1 MGYVQ
6 VSVVDSSATISVYV
20 VAEHRLLR
28 EPVVRLLGKRTDISV
43 VGASAYTNVTA
54 IQVAASGCDILLLDS
69 PTTGRATDLINDLSE
84 RAPQIQLVAF
94 GMDEEPSTFIKAV
107 SSGVSGY
114 VLKDASA
121 GEVVVAIRSVFCGDA
136 VCPPRLCKT
145 LFQLV
150 VRELLQTKETL
161 SVQQEP
167 AKVRLT
173 YRQRQLVTLLAGGL
187 SNKEIAAN
195 LNLSAFTVK
204 NHIHRIMR
212 QVDAGDRYEVVDVI
226 RASGLLPSI

>member
-1 MGYVQ
+1 MGHVQ
-6 VSVVDSSATISVYV
+6 VSVVDSPSTISVYV

-28 EPVVRLLGKRTDISV
+28 EPLVRLLRKRTDISV

-54 IQVAASGCDILLLDS
+54 TQVAASGCDILLLDS
-69 PTTGRATDLINDLSE
+69 PTTAHATDLISDLSE

-94 GMDEEPSTFIKAV
+94 GMDEEPSTFIKVV
-107 SSGVSGY
+107 SSGASGY

-121 GEVVVAIRSVFCGDA
+121 GEVIVAIRGVFCGDA

-150 VRELLQTKETL
+150 VRELQTKETIG
-161 SVQQEP
+161 VQQEP

-173 YRQRQLVTLLAGGL
+173 YRQRQLVALLAGGL

-212 QVDAGDRYEVVDVI
+212 QVDAGNRYEVVDVI